1 MPNTPE
7 DNGNIAQI
15 GWDFTHRGVG
25 LNFPAVKITA
35 TKARSLHVVNSMPAA
50 GGAVYIDVDS
60 AIASTRVFGLK
71 IDVDNTG
78 TGTQVGGIDLSSF
91 SSDEPLLKVPVD
103 TNTTAGTLSG
113 QFAVRM
119 NTTTYYVNLYTHG

>member
-15 GWDFTHRGVG
+15 GWDLTHRGVG
-25 LNFPAVKITA
+25 TGFPAVKITA
-35 TKARSLHVVNSMPAA
+35 AKARNLHIVNTSTLT

-60 AIASTRVFGLK
+60 ATASRVFGLK

-78 TGTQVGGIDLSSF
+78 TSGLVGGIDLSSF
-91 SSDEPLLKVPVD
+91 SADEPLFKVPVD
-103 TNTTAGTLSG
+103 TNATAGTLSG
-113 QFAVRM
+113 QYAVRM